1 MCIIELRI
9 LQISKIRTLYLYLAA
24 LSVTISWTQN
34 LPDSKVVSG
43 IQAYLSAII
52 IYLYAHDFQQAQK
65 CYNDCSE

>member
-1 MCIIELRI
+1 M
-9 LQISKIRTLYLYLAA
+9 S
-24 LSVTISWTQN
+24 STQN
-34 LPDSKVVSG
+34 LSDPKFVSG

>member
-1 MCIIELRI
+1 
-9 LQISKIRTLYLYLAA
+9 
-24 LSVTISWTQN
+24 LSD
-34 LPDSKVVSG
+34 PKFVSG